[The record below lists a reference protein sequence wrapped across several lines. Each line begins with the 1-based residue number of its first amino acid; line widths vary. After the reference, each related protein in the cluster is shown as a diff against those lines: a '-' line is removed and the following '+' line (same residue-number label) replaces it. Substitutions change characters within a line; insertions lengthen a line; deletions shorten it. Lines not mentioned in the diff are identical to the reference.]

1 MATRRPPPGME
12 TLARS
17 DWLLRLGRGACG
29 LPGDTLRR
37 AWAWHPW
44 PAASQSCPCPLLSG
58 PCWVAVG
65 RTGERPLA

>member
-37 AWAWHPW
+37 AWAWHPGQR
-44 PAASQSCPCPLLSG
+44 PAKAARVHS
-58 PCWVAVG
+58 
-65 RTGERPLA
+65 